1 MLLIYSL
8 LILVPHLCFFA
19 SFASWFGD
27 TRASFLVLC
36 WARCSCLVSRYVNT
50 APYYRHSSFKLIQLL
65 PARKTGDSKPKSS
78 KTFRKTL
85 LVPLQSGHSFPQVK
99 AQLLTSEWQY
109 SRSPFSPWTQRCLT
123 RITLQQLIFQLEV
136 LLDRLLWD
144 IKAKKRLHKHIRS
157 KNNKTQS
164 GLLFKEEH
172 VKCHFFL
179 HKVNS
184 YLPGSVRLQE
194 DWSEDDLGYS
204 VYPVTV

>member
-27 TRASFLVLC
+27 TRALFLVLC
-36 WARCSCLVSRYVNT
+36 WARCSCPVSCYVNT

-85 LVPLQSGHSFPQVK
+85 HVPLQSGHSFPQVK

-136 LLDRLLWD
+136 LLDRPLWD
-144 IKAKKRLHKHIRS
+144 IKGKKGYTNTLGVRTTKPSQACYLKRNMSNVISFYTKLTVTHHVVLNYR
-157 KNNKTQS
+157 KT
-164 GLLFKEEH
+164 G
-172 VKCHFFL
+172 VK
-179 HKVNS
+179 
-184 YLPGSVRLQE
+184 
-194 DWSEDDLGYS
+194 
-204 VYPVTV
+204 TI